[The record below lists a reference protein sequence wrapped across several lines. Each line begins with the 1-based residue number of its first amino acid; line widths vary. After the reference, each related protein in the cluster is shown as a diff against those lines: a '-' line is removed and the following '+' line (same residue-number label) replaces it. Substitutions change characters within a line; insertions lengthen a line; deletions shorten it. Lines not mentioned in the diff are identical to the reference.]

1 MNLLSAV
8 IPKVDKP
15 KKYKKSPVIKPENK
29 GFIITDIYQIVGL
42 ATQKKSV
49 IFNNS
54 IIPAQCVL
62 NMSVQTVLNTI
73 SYKRLFQYIKL

>member
-1 MNLLSAV
+1 MSNLPV
-8 IPKVDKP
+8 IIPKVDKP
-15 KKYKKSPVIKPENK
+15 KRYRKQPIIKLENK
-29 GFIITDIYQIVGL
+29 GFVITDIYQIVGL

>member
-1 MNLLSAV
+1 MSNLPV
-8 IPKVDKP
+8 IIPKVDKP
-15 KKYKKSPVIKPENK
+15 KKYRKQPIIKHENK
-29 GFIITDIYQIVGL
+29 GFVIDNIYQIVGL

-62 NMSVQTVLNTI
+62 NMSIQTVLNCI
-73 SYKRLFQYIKL
+73 SHNRLFQYIKL

>member
-1 MNLLSAV
+1 MNLLPAV

-15 KKYKKSPVIKPENK
+15 KKYKKSPVIKSENK
-29 GFIITDIYQIVGL
+29 GIIITDIYQIIGL
-42 ATQKKSV
+42 ATQRKSV

-62 NMSVQTVLNTI
+62 NMYVQTVLNAI
-73 SYKRLFQYIKL
+73 SYKRIIQYIK

>member
-1 MNLLSAV
+1 MSNLPVV
-8 IPKVDKP
+8 IPKVYKP
-15 KKYKKSPVIKPENK
+15 KKYRKQQIIKPEHK
-29 GFIITDIYQIVGL
+29 GFIIDNIYQIVGL

-62 NMSVQTVLNTI
+62 NMSIQTVLNAI
-73 SYKRLFQYIKL
+73 SHNRLFQYIKL

>member
-1 MNLLSAV
+1 MNTLPAV

-15 KKYKKSPVIKPENK
+15 KKYRKSTVIKPANK
-29 GFIITDIYQIVGL
+29 GFVISDIYQIIGL
-42 ATQKKSV
+42 ATQRKAV

-62 NMSVQTVLNTI
+62 NMSIQTVLNAI
-73 SYKRLFQYIKL
+73 NYKRIIQYIK

>member
-1 MNLLSAV
+1 MNNLPV
-8 IPKVDKP
+8 IIPKIDKF
-15 KKYKKSPVIKPENK
+15 KKYKKQPMIKPENK
-29 GFIITDIYQIVGL
+29 GFVIDNIYQIIGL

-62 NMSVQTVLNTI
+62 NMSIQTVLNVI
-73 SYKRLFQYIKL
+73 SHNKIIQYIKL